1 MPANIERL
9 LVKYGMNFV
18 NGLGTTLLLAL
29 VSVSVGCL
37 IGALVAIMRLS
48 KSKVL
53 GGIATV
59 YTEII
64 RDTPLLLQLYF
75 FYFLLPDLLPA
86 LRLSKF
92 TCIAIALIFNSGAY
106 MSEIF
111 RSGIQ
116 SIDRGQ
122 TEAARSLGLSASQTM
137 TRIVLPQAFKNVL
150 PAMCNEFVAITK
162 ETSLAS
168 TFYVGDLMT
177 QYQTI
182 SGKTYLVLEPL
193 IIIGVIYFVVTFTM
207 SKFVALLEKK
217 LKEGD

>member
-1 MPANIERL
+1 MLAQNIMKL
-9 LVKYGMNFV
+9 LQKYGVNFL

-29 VSVSVGCL
+29 ISVSIGCV
-37 IGALVAIMRLS
+37 IGALVAILRLG

-53 GGIATV
+53 RAVATV
-59 YTEII
+59 YTEVI

-75 FYFLLPDLLPA
+75 FYFLLPDILPA
-86 LRLSKF
+86 LKLSKF
-92 TCIAIALIFNSGAY
+92 ACITIALVINSGAY
-106 MSEIF
+106 MSEVF

-122 TEAARSLGLSASQTM
+122 TEAARSLGLSRQTM
-137 TRIVLPQAFKNVL
+137 MRIILPQAFKNVL
-150 PAMCNEFVAITK
+150 PAMCNEFVAVTK

-182 SGKTYLVLEPL
+182 SGKTYLVIEPL
-193 IIIGVIYFVVTFTM
+193 VIIGVIYFVVTFSM
-207 SKFVALLEKK
+207 SKLITVLERR
-217 LKEGD
+217 LKNDD

>member
-1 MPANIERL
+1 MLANIQRL
-9 LVKYGMNFV
+9 LLKYGMNFL

-29 VSVSVGCL
+29 ISVAIGCV

-48 KSKVL
+48 RSKVL

-59 YTEII
+59 YTEVI

-86 LRLSKF
+86 MRLSKF
-92 TCIAIALIFNSGAY
+92 TCIAVALVINSGAY
-106 MSEIF
+106 MSEVF

-116 SIDRGQ
+116 SVDRGQ

-137 TRIVLPQAFKNVL
+137 MRIVLPQAFKNVL
-150 PAMCNEFVAITK
+150 PAMCNEFVAVTK

-182 SGKTYLVLEPL
+182 SGKTYLVIEPL
-193 IIIGVIYFVVTFTM
+193 VIIGVIYFVVTFTM
-207 SKFVALLEKK
+207 SKLIAVLERR
-217 LKEGD
+217 LKSGD

>member
-1 MPANIERL
+1 MLANIERL

-29 VSVSVGCL
+29 ISVSVGCL

-86 LRLSKF
+86 LKLSKF

-137 TRIVLPQAFKNVL
+137 MRIVLPQAFKNVL
-150 PAMCNEFVAITK
+150 PAMCNEFVAIIK

>member
-1 MPANIERL
+1 MLANLETLI
-9 LVKYGMNFV
+9 VKYGSNFMS
-18 NGLGTTLLLAL
+18 GLASTLELAL
-29 VSVSVGCL
+29 LSVAIGCV
-37 IGALVAIMRLS
+37 IGALVAIMRLCPY
-48 KSKVL
+48 KLINLV
-53 GGIATV
+53 ATV
-59 YTEII
+59 YTEVV

-86 LRLSKF
+86 LKLSRF
-92 TCIAIALIFNSGAY
+92 TCICVALIFNSGAY
-106 MSEIF
+106 MSEVF

-122 TEAARSLGLSASQTM
+122 SEAARSLGLSASQTM
-137 TRIVLPQAFKNVL
+137 IRIVLPQAFKNVL

-182 SGKTYLVLEPL
+182 SGKTYMVIEPL
-193 IIIGVIYFVVTFTM
+193 IIIGFIYFVITFTM
-207 SKFVALLEKK
+207 SKLIAVLERR
-217 LKEGD
+217 LQDND

>member
-1 MPANIERL
+1 MLANIQRL
-9 LVKYGMNFV
+9 LLKYGMNFL

-29 VSVSVGCL
+29 ISVAIGCV
-37 IGALVAIMRLS
+37 IGAFVAIMRLS
-48 KSKVL
+48 RSKVL
-53 GGIATV
+53 NSIATV

-75 FYFLLPDLLPA
+75 FYFLLPDLMPA
-86 LRLSKF
+86 MRLSKF
-92 TCIAIALIFNSGAY
+92 TCIAVALVINSGAY
-106 MSEIF
+106 MSEVF

-116 SIDRGQ
+116 SVDRGQ

-150 PAMCNEFVAITK
+150 PAMCNEFVAVTK

-182 SGKTYLVLEPL
+182 SGKTYLVIEPL
-193 IIIGVIYFVVTFTM
+193 VIIGVIYFVVTFTM
-207 SKFVALLEKK
+207 SKLIAVLERR
-217 LKEGD
+217 LKSGD

>member
-1 MPANIERL
+1 MLENIIN
-9 LVKYGMNFV
+9 LVLKYGMNFL
-18 NGLGTTLLLAL
+18 NGLGTTLLLAFI
-29 VSVSVGCL
+29 SVAIGCV
-37 IGALVAIMRLS
+37 IGAIVAIMRLS
-48 KSKVL
+48 KSRILNTISV
-53 GGIATV
+53 V

-75 FYFLLPDLLPA
+75 FYFLLPDILPA
-86 LRLSKF
+86 LKLSKF
-92 TCIAIALIFNSGAY
+92 TCITVALVFNSGAY

-137 TRIVLPQAFKNVL
+137 LRIVLPQAFKNVL
-150 PAMCNEFVAITK
+150 PAMCNEFVTVTK

-182 SGKTYLVLEPL
+182 SGKTYMVLEPL
-193 IIIGVIYFVVTFTM
+193 IIIGIIYFVLTFTM
-207 SKFVALLEKK
+207 SKLVAELERR

>member
-1 MPANIERL
+1 MFETILML
-9 LVKYGMNFV
+9 LEKYGKNFLG
-18 NGLGTTLLLAL
+18 GLGTTLLLAL
-29 VSVSVGCL
+29 VSVAVGCL
-37 IGALVAIMRLS
+37 IGAIVAIMRLS
-48 KSKVL
+48 KNKL
-53 GGIATV
+53 LNGISAV
-59 YTEII
+59 YTEVI

-86 LRLSKF
+86 MRLSKF
-92 TCIAIALIFNSGAY
+92 TCIAVALIFNSGAY

-122 TEAARSLGLSASQTM
+122 TEAARSLGLSARQTM
-137 TRIVLPQAFKNVL
+137 LRIVLPQAFKNVL

-182 SGKTYLVLEPL
+182 SGKTYLVIEPL
-193 IIIGVIYFVVTFTM
+193 VIIGVIYFVITFAM
-207 SKFVALLEKK
+207 SKLVSLLEKK

>member
-1 MPANIERL
+1 MLANIERL
-9 LVKYGMNFV
+9 IVKYGMNFV

-29 VSVSVGCL
+29 VSVAVGCL
-37 IGALVAIMRLS
+37 IGAIVAIMRLS

-53 GGIATV
+53 GSIATV

-86 LRLSKF
+86 LKLSKF

-116 SIDRGQ
+116 SIDRVQ

-193 IIIGVIYFVVTFTM
+193 IIIGVIYFVLTFTM

>member
-1 MPANIERL
+1 MLANIENL
-9 LVKYGMNFV
+9 LVRYGMNFV

-29 VSVSVGCL
+29 ISVAVGCL

-48 KSKVL
+48 RSKVL
-53 GGIATV
+53 GAVATV
-59 YTEII
+59 YTEVI

-86 LRLSKF
+86 MKLSKF
-92 TCIAIALIFNSGAY
+92 TCIAVALIFNSGAY
-106 MSEIF
+106 MSEVF

-137 TRIVLPQAFKNVL
+137 LRIVLPQAFKNVL

-207 SKFVALLEKK
+207 SKLIAALERR
-217 LKEGD
+217 LKTDD

>member
-1 MPANIERL
+1 MYANIMRL
-9 LVKYGMNFV
+9 LSKYGMNFV
-18 NGLGTTLLLAL
+18 NGLGTTLLLAFI
-29 VSVSVGCL
+29 SVAIGCL
-37 IGALVAIMRLS
+37 IGAIVAIMKLS
-48 KSKVL
+48 KSKPL
-53 GGIATV
+53 NWFATI
-59 YTEII
+59 YIEII

-75 FYFLLPDLLPA
+75 FYFLLPDILPA

-92 TCIAIALIFNSGAY
+92 SCIAVALVINSGAY
-106 MSEIF
+106 MAEIF

-122 TEAARSLGLSASQTM
+122 TEAARSLGLSSSQTM
-137 TRIVLPQAFKNVL
+137 LRIILPQAFKNVL
-150 PAMCNEFVAITK
+150 PAMCNEFVAVTK

-182 SGKTYLVLEPL
+182 SGKTYLVIEPL

-207 SKFVALLEKK
+207 SKLIAVLERR
-217 LKEGD
+217 LKAGD

>member
-1 MPANIERL
+1 MLANIQRL
-9 LVKYGMNFV
+9 LLKYGMNFL
-18 NGLGTTLLLAL
+18 NGLGTTMLLAL
-29 VSVSVGCL
+29 ISVAIGCV
-37 IGALVAIMRLS
+37 IGAFVAIMRLS
-48 KSKVL
+48 RSKVL
-53 GGIATV
+53 NSIATV

-75 FYFLLPDLLPA
+75 FYFLLPDLMPA
-86 LRLSKF
+86 MRLSKF
-92 TCIAIALIFNSGAY
+92 TCIAVALVINSGAY
-106 MSEIF
+106 MSEVF

-116 SIDRGQ
+116 SVDRGQ

-150 PAMCNEFVAITK
+150 PAMCNEFVAVTK

-182 SGKTYLVLEPL
+182 SGKTYLVIEPL
-193 IIIGVIYFVVTFTM
+193 VIIGVIYFVVTFTM
-207 SKFVALLEKK
+207 SKLIAVLERR
-217 LKEGD
+217 LKSGD

>member
-1 MPANIERL
+1 MLANIQKL
-9 LVKYGMNFV
+9 LLKYGMNFL

-29 VSVSVGCL
+29 ISVAIGCL
-37 IGALVAIMRLS
+37 IGAVVAIMRLS
-48 KSKVL
+48 RSKLL
-53 GGIATV
+53 GGVATV
-59 YTEII
+59 YTEIV

-92 TCIAIALIFNSGAY
+92 TCIAVALIFNSGAY
-106 MSEIF
+106 MSEVF

-137 TRIVLPQAFKNVL
+137 IRIILPQAFKNVL

>member
-1 MPANIERL
+1 MFETILML
-9 LVKYGMNFV
+9 LEKYGKNFLG
-18 NGLGTTLLLAL
+18 GLGTTLLLAL
-29 VSVSVGCL
+29 VSVAVGCL
-37 IGALVAIMRLS
+37 IGAIVAIMRLS
-48 KSKVL
+48 KNKL
-53 GGIATV
+53 LNGISAV
-59 YTEII
+59 YTEVI

-86 LRLSKF
+86 MRLSKF
-92 TCIAIALIFNSGAY
+92 TCIAVALIFNSGAY

-122 TEAARSLGLSASQTM
+122 TEAARSLGLSSSQTM
-137 TRIVLPQAFKNVL
+137 MRIILPQAFKNVL

-182 SGKTYLVLEPL
+182 SGKTYLVIEPL
-193 IIIGVIYFVVTFTM
+193 LIIGVIYFVLTFTM
-207 SKFVALLEKK
+207 SKLVSVLEKK

>member
-1 MPANIERL
+1 MLFQNTMKL
-9 LVKYGMNFV
+9 LQKYGINFL

-29 VSVSVGCL
+29 ISVSIGCV

-53 GGIATV
+53 RSIATV
-59 YTEII
+59 YTEVI
-64 RDTPLLLQLYF
+64 RDTPLL
-75 FYFLLPDLLPA
+75 PDILPA
-86 LRLSKF
+86 LKLSKF
-92 TCIAIALIFNSGAY
+92 ACITVALVINSGAY
-106 MSEIF
+106 MSEVF

-122 TEAARSLGLSASQTM
+122 TEAARSLGLSSRQTM
-137 TRIVLPQAFKNVL
+137 MRIILPQAFKNVL
-150 PAMCNEFVAITK
+150 PAMCNEFVAVTK

-182 SGKTYLVLEPL
+182 SGKTYLVIEPL
-193 IIIGVIYFVVTFTM
+193 IIIGIIYFVVTFTM
-207 SKFVALLEKK
+207 SKLITVLERR
-217 LKEGD
+217 LKSDD

>member
-1 MPANIERL
+1 MLANIQRL
-9 LVKYGMNFV
+9 LLKYGMNFL

-29 VSVSVGCL
+29 ISVAIGCV
-37 IGALVAIMRLS
+37 IGAFVAIMRLS
-48 KSKVL
+48 RSKVL
-53 GGIATV
+53 NSIATV

-75 FYFLLPDLLPA
+75 FYFLLPDLMPA
-86 LRLSKF
+86 MRLSKF
-92 TCIAIALIFNSGAY
+92 TCIAVALVINSGAY
-106 MSEIF
+106 MSEVF

-116 SIDRGQ
+116 SVDRGQ

-182 SGKTYLVLEPL
+182 SGKTYMVIEPL

-207 SKFVALLEKK
+207 SKFIAVLERR
-217 LKEGD
+217 LKTDD